1 MPRIPRQMF
10 LPAAP
15 RRLLAVLLVAFAA
28 TLRAAAAQSP
38 PADEPV
44 LRPGDRV
51 RITVWRNPE
60 LSGTFDVGPRG
71 EVQHPLY
78 RSLVVAGLPMTRV
91 EAEIRTFLRS
101 FDNSNPDF
109 LVEPLF
115 PVTVTGEV
123 ISPSRFD
130 LPPGYT
136 VARALERAGG
146 IAARGRL
153 DRVVLT
159 RGGARSRVS
168 LRDPGPAGAGM
179 LVRPGDQL
187 RVEKTRRLL
196 DYAQGGSYLVSVG
209 TFVLATYQALRD

>member
-1 MPRIPRQMF
+1 MPLVHLRMF
-10 LPAAP
+10 LPAA
-15 RRLLAVLLVAFAA
+15 RRILLALLVALGASVNG
-28 TLRAAAAQSP
+28 AAAQAV
-38 PADEPV
+38 PAEEQV

-60 LSGTFDVGPRG
+60 LSGTFDIGPGG

-78 RSLVVAGLPMTRV
+78 RTLVLAGLPTARV
-91 EAEIRTFLRS
+91 EAEVRAFLRA

-123 ISPSRFD
+123 VAPSRFD

-136 VARALERAGG
+136 IGRAIERAGG
-146 IAARGRL
+146 VEAAGRL

-159 RGGARSRVS
+159 RGGARRRVS

-179 LVRPGDQL
+179 LVRSGDQL
-187 RVEKTRRLL
+187 RVEPTRRWR
-196 DYAQGGSYLVSVG
+196 DYAQVGSYLVSVG
-209 TFVLATYQALRD
+209 TFVLATYQVLRS

>member
-1 MPRIPRQMF
+1 MPRMHLRMF
-10 LPAAP
+10 LPAA
-15 RRLLAVLLVAFAA
+15 RRILLALLVALGAG
-28 TLRAAAAQSP
+28 LQAAQAQAV
-38 PADEPV
+38 PAEEQV
-44 LRPGDRV
+44 LKPGDRV

-60 LSGTFDVGPRG
+60 LSGTFDIGPRG

-78 RSLVVAGLPMTRV
+78 RTLVVAGLPIDRV
-91 EAEIRTFLRS
+91 EAEVRDFLRA
-101 FDNSNPDF
+101 FDASNPDF

-123 ISPSRFD
+123 VTPSRFD

-136 VARALERAGG
+136 VGRAIERAGG
-146 IAARGRL
+146 ADAGGRL

-179 LVRPGDQL
+179 LVRSGDQL
-187 RVEKTRRLL
+187 RVEPTRRWR
-196 DYAQGGSYLVSVG
+196 DYAQVGSYLVSVG
-209 TFVLATYQALRD
+209 TFVLATYQVLRS